1 MYSNA
6 ALRLYPRVPAN
17 TDFVDRG
24 LNVAYERIRDIH
36 NHLDDIEYVKDNITD
51 ISKLYEYFKEGI
63 GDYDGITDS
72 RFLGEVG
79 VDDPSLKTVPPLIQL
94 AHAVSDMKLLSAKV
108 EDIYRVSS
116 KIKHVIEVSYKLVQV
131 EAVAENIQ
139 ALLNIHKHIVEL
151 LALHDDLIKLI
162 SLSDNLETLLAIEKC
177 IPQIDTVSKNINSV
191 ITLSDNIE
199 KLNLLTTEINKL
211 KRLYESVTNIDTLVK
226 HIKNIDTIS
235 ISNNIDSIN
244 NVSNSINSVNRLGQS
259 ITNIDRLNQSITA
272 IDTLSPLASK
282 LDILGTHIVGLDAI
296 YNNLNHLMDITP
308 KVEPVI
314 GLSKLPDSNFA
325 LEKGVQYIVLD
336 ELESDEEKFSYW
348 GSIKN
353 LILDNYPGSKILPNN
368 TTTIFMDGTESQV
381 FPEDYTPVNP
391 DTSIH
396 INDPDYSNP
405 SWSFNII
412 PDEDSNLLQPDN
424 SSIHVNDPDYSD
436 PDWAINIIPDVDDEL
451 ENSSQG

>member
-6 ALRLYPRVPAN
+6 AMRLYPRVPAN

-116 KIKHVIEVSYKLVQV
+116 KIKHIIEVSYKLPQV
-131 EAVAENIQ
+131 ETVAENIQ

-151 LALHDDLIKLI
+151 LKIHSHIVQLI
-162 SLSDNLETLLAIEKC
+162 SIADDLETLDKVSLYLDKIDLVLRHVDT
-177 IPQIDTVSKNINSV
+177 IDTVSNYVEQIDV
-191 ITLSDNIE
+191 LSKD
-199 KLNLLTTEINKL
+199 INKL
-211 KRLYESVTNIDTLVK
+211 NRIHQSINNIDRVSASADNIDAILPEIDK
-226 HIKNIDTIS
+226 IDTIS
-235 ISNNIDSIN
+235 PHLI
-244 NVSNSINSVNRLGQS
+244 
-259 ITNIDRLNQSITA
+259 A
-272 IDTLSPLASK
+272 IQ
-282 LDILGTHIVGLDAI
+282 AI
-296 YNNLNHLMDITP
+296 FNNLDQLAAIST
-308 KVEPVI
+308 KLEPVI
-314 GLSKLPDSNFA
+314 GLSKLPDGEFA
-325 LEKGVQYIVLD
+325 LEKGVQYVVLD

-424 SSIHVNDPDYSD
+424 SSIHVNDPNYSD
-436 PDWAINIIPDVDDEL
+436 PDWAINIIPDVDKESTTPPESAGEGIEIPSNTSDDNTQGNTNPSSSSS
-451 ENSSQG
+451 NSDTPSV

>member
-6 ALRLYPRVPAN
+6 ALRLYPKVPAN

-51 ISKLYEYFKEGI
+51 ISKLYKYFKEGI

-116 KIKHVIEVSYKLVQV
+116 KIKHIIEVSYKLPQV
-131 EAVAENIQ
+131 ETVAENIQ

-151 LALHDDLIKLI
+151 LKIHSHIVQLI
-162 SLSDNLETLLAIEKC
+162 SIADDLETLDEIALHLNK
-177 IPQIDTVSKNINSV
+177 IDTVSEHIEQIDSV
-191 ITLSDNIE
+191 SEYVNQ
-199 KLNLLTTEINKL
+199 
-211 KRLYESVTNIDTLVK
+211 IDTLYKDIDKVLRVQQS
-226 HIKNIDTIS
+226 IKGIDRIYES
-235 ISNNIDSIN
+235 IDNIDSIY
-244 NVSNSINSVNRLGQS
+244 SRINK
-259 ITNIDRLNQSITA
+259 IDA
-272 IDTLSPLASK
+272 IDSNLVA
-282 LDILGTHIVGLDAI
+282 IQAI
-296 YNNLNHLMDITP
+296 YNNLDKIGQVSVKL
-308 KVEPVI
+308 EPVI
-314 GLSKLPDSNFA
+314 GLSKLPDSSFA
-325 LEKGVQYIVLD
+325 LEKGVQYVVLD

-353 LILDNYPGSKILPNN
+353 IVLDTYPGSKILPNN

-396 INDPDYSNP
+396 INDPDYTDP
-405 SWSFNII
+405 TWS
-412 PDEDSNLLQPDN
+412 
-424 SSIHVNDPDYSD
+424 
-436 PDWAINIIPDVDDEL
+436 INIIPNEDDIDGEIIPL
-451 ENSSQG
+451 DNNNISTNPSENEGEGIENNNNTSDDNTQGNTNPSSSSNSDTPSVSGGTMIEDEESDFDF

>member
-6 ALRLYPRVPAN
+6 ALRLYPKMPAN

-36 NHLDDIEYVKDNITD
+36 NHLDDIEYVKNNITD

-94 AHAVSDMKLLSAKV
+94 AHAVSDMKLLSTKV
-108 EDIYRVSS
+108 EDIYRVSY
-116 KIKHVIEVSYKLVQV
+116 KIKHIIEVSYKLPQV
-131 EAVAENIQ
+131 ETVAENIQ

-151 LALHDDLIKLI
+151 LKIHTHIVQLI
-162 SLSDNLETLLAIEKC
+162 SIADDLETLDKVSLYLDKIDLVSRHVDT
-177 IPQIDTVSKNINSV
+177 IDTVFNYVEQIDVLSK
-191 ITLSDNIE
+191 D
-199 KLNLLTTEINKL
+199 INKL
-211 KRLYESVTNIDTLVK
+211 NRIHQSINNIDRVSASADNIDAILPEIDK
-226 HIKNIDTIS
+226 IDTIS
-235 ISNNIDSIN
+235 PHLI
-244 NVSNSINSVNRLGQS
+244 
-259 ITNIDRLNQSITA
+259 A
-272 IDTLSPLASK
+272 IQ
-282 LDILGTHIVGLDAI
+282 AI
-296 YNNLNHLMDITP
+296 FNNLDQLAAIST
-308 KVEPVI
+308 KLEPVI
-314 GLSKLPDSNFA
+314 GLSKLPDGEFA
-325 LEKGVQYIVLD
+325 LEKGVQYVVLD

-353 LILDNYPGSKILPNN
+353 LVLDTYPGSKILPNN

-396 INDPDYSNP
+396 INDPDYTDP
-405 SWSFNII
+405 TWS
-412 PDEDSNLLQPDN
+412 
-424 SSIHVNDPDYSD
+424 
-436 PDWAINIIPDVDDEL
+436 INIIPNEDDIDGEIIPL
-451 ENSSQG
+451 DNNISTIPSENEGEGIENNNNTSDDNTQDNSESSSNTSNGPSVATGGAMEEEEGEF

>member
-116 KIKHVIEVSYKLVQV
+116 KIKHIIEVSYKLPQV
-131 EAVAENIQ
+131 ETVAENIQ

-151 LALHDDLIKLI
+151 LKIHTYIVQLI
-162 SLSDNLETLLAIEKC
+162 SIADDLETLDKVSLYLDK
-177 IPQIDTVSKNINSV
+177 IDRVSASA
-191 ITLSDNIE
+191 DNIDAI
-199 KLNLLTTEINKL
+199 LPEIDK
-211 KRLYESVTNIDTLVK
+211 
-226 HIKNIDTIS
+226 IDTIS
-235 ISNNIDSIN
+235 PHLI
-244 NVSNSINSVNRLGQS
+244 
-259 ITNIDRLNQSITA
+259 A
-272 IDTLSPLASK
+272 IQ
-282 LDILGTHIVGLDAI
+282 AI
-296 YNNLNHLMDITP
+296 FNNLDQLAAIST
-308 KVEPVI
+308 KLEPVI
-314 GLSKLPDSNFA
+314 GLSKLPDGEFA
-325 LEKGVQYIVLD
+325 LEKGVQYVVLD

-424 SSIHVNDPDYSD
+424 SSIHVNDPNYSD
-436 PDWAINIIPDVDDEL
+436 PDWAINIIPDVDKGSTTPPESAGEGIEIPSNTSDD
-451 ENSSQG
+451 NT

>member
-36 NHLDDIEYVKDNITD
+36 NHLDDIEYVKNNITD

-116 KIKHVIEVSYKLVQV
+116 KIKHIIEVSYKLPQV
-131 EAVAENIQ
+131 ETVAENIQ

-151 LALHDDLIKLI
+151 LKIHSHIVQLI
-162 SLSDNLETLLAIEKC
+162 SIADDLETLGEIALHLNKIDIVSEHIAQIDSVSEYVN
-177 IPQIDTVSKNINSV
+177 QIDTLYKDIDKVLRVQQSIKGIDRV
-191 ITLSDNIE
+191 
-199 KLNLLTTEINKL
+199 
-211 KRLYESVTNIDTLVK
+211 YESID
-226 HIKNIDTIS
+226 
-235 ISNNIDSIN
+235 NIDSIYSRIN
-244 NVSNSINSVNRLGQS
+244 KIDAINSNLV
-259 ITNIDRLNQSITA
+259 A
-272 IDTLSPLASK
+272 IQ
-282 LDILGTHIVGLDAI
+282 AI
-296 YNNLNHLMDITP
+296 YNNLDKIGQVSVKL
-308 KVEPVI
+308 EPVI

-396 INDPDYSNP
+396 INDPDYS
-405 SWSFNII
+405 
-412 PDEDSNLLQPDN
+412 
-424 SSIHVNDPDYSD
+424 D

>member
-36 NHLDDIEYVKDNITD
+36 NHLDDIEYVKNNITD

-116 KIKHVIEVSYKLVQV
+116 KIKHIIEVSYKLVQV

-211 KRLYESVTNIDTLVK
+211 KRLYESVANIDTLVK
-226 HIKNIDTIS
+226 HIKNVDIT
-235 ISNNIDSIN
+235 SNNINSIN
-244 NVSNSINSVNRLGQS
+244 NVYNSINSVNRLGQS
-259 ITNIDRLNQSITA
+259 ITNIDRLSQSVTA

-282 LDILGTHIVGLDAI
+282 LNILGTHIVGLDAI
-296 YNNLNHLMDITP
+296 YNNLNHLMNITP

-353 LILDNYPGSKILPNN
+353 LILDSYPGSKILPNN

-396 INDPDYSNP
+396 INDPDYS
-405 SWSFNII
+405 
-412 PDEDSNLLQPDN
+412 
-424 SSIHVNDPDYSD
+424 D